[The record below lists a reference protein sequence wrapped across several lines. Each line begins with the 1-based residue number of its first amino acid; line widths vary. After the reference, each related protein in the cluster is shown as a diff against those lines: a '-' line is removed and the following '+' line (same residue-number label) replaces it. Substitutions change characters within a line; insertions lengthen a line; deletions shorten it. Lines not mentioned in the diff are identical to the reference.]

1 MSILEPPIPEP
12 MITPDPKFPLRRY
25 LLALAIGAG
34 LTAGVNAAP
43 PIFVGDPPPE
53 TVGVTCVVEKTG
65 PLVGQQV
72 CSFEFEDG
80 GGFPAFPDTI
90 TSAPVELDG
99 GTPDAR

>member
-1 MSILEPPIPEP
+1 MPILEPPTPE
-12 MITPDPKFPLRRY
+12 PKFPLRRY

-43 PIFVGDPPPE
+43 PLFVGDPPPE

-72 CSFEFEDG
+72 CSFEFGAAPLEGG
-80 GGFPAFPDTI
+80 GGFPDSI
-90 TSAPVELDG
+90 TVELDG
-99 GTPDAR
+99 GTLDAR